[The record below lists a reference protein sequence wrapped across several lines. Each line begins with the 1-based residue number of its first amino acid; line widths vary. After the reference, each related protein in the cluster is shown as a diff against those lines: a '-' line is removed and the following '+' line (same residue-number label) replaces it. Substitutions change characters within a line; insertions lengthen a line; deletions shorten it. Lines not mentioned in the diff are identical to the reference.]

1 MTPAFDEGQVTAW
14 LRNLYGETEGFLNIV
29 STGNWTG
36 RFFNDI
42 DQAVSYIRQLE
53 LRQPQGIYARATT
66 LKSIP
71 EEHHRGGIDHTSE
84 FIGFWADLDITGPGH
99 KTKLVLPSSIDE
111 CMAIVEVSGLPAP
124 TEWVH
129 SGGGMYPWWLLD
141 QPQKLDPFGH
151 HVQEYIELSANW
163 QRVIELASEKLGYS
177 YGAGV
182 GDLSRV
188 LRIPGT
194 INRKVADAPTM
205 CDWRVDLSTSQPYTF
220 ARLADACSAALRRL
234 EKPKPVVT
242 PGFSAPAASIP
253 GNRPGDAFN
262 AATSWPQM
270 LEADGAQV
278 FRDRGIGYVEWTRPG
293 KDRRD
298 GMSATTGYMGSDVL
312 KVFTDSWP
320 ALRQGETYDRF
331 GYYAATQHNGDIRQ
345 ATKSLAALGY
355 GEKRIAEG
363 WVAPSNWEFGSAARE
378 AASER
383 TEAGIEDDELVTDVK
398 AAFGAGTRGITA
410 KPVPKQTFSY
420 TESGMADRMQA
431 RHGNDWRYIASRQ
444 RFGWLRWNGKI
455 WETDKKGAVTDLV
468 DRLAQEEYAKAADL
482 ELEDEKAADKLR
494 AAIKPLLSNN
504 KQLGTTALFARRPQI
519 STAADELDAQKLKL
533 TCENGV
539 LDLATMTFGDHDR
552 SLLATK
558 KLGVAFDPAAT
569 APKWEKFLADVLPDA
584 SMREY
589 LQRAIGYTLLGDPVR
604 KAIFMLH
611 GPSHTG
617 KSQVINALTALFGD
631 FAEGAKEQTFRV
643 NDSANGPTPGL
654 HKLRGARLVTASES
668 TEGVKLDEALI
679 KQLTGGDDICSRP
692 LYGDE
697 ETWQPEFSIWLATNH
712 LPKFNS
718 DDNAIWRRVKPIH
731 FGIEFG
737 KEGREEVMDIG
748 RRLVAEEG
756 PGILNWI
763 LNGILAYR
771 DRGLEEPEALRAGV
785 TAYQAESDPVAR
797 FIDQAIDDMVLLA
810 DADSKVEARQLY
822 AWFAAWCLDEGI
834 RYPLNSNRFGRR
846 MSVLG
851 YERVR
856 DSTGSKRMW
865 QGLRANGDIWLGSGT
880 RLHT

>member
-14 LRNLYGETEGFLNIV
+14 LRNLYGEAEGFINIV

-36 RFFNDI
+36 RCFSDI
-42 DQAVSYIRQLE
+42 DQAVSYVKQLE

-66 LKSIP
+66 LKEIP
-71 EEHHRGGIDHTSE
+71 EDHHRGGVDHTSE
-84 FIGFWADLDITGPGH
+84 FIGFWADLDIAGPGH
-99 KTKLVLPSSIDE
+99 KTKLILPSSIDE
-111 CMAIVEVSGLPAP
+111 CMAIIETSGLPAP

-129 SGGGMYPWWLLD
+129 SGGGMYPWWLL
-141 QPQKLDPFGH
+141 PNPTKLNLP
-151 HVQEYIELSANW
+151 ETITSIAELSANW

-194 INRKVADAPTM
+194 INRKVADTPTM
-205 CDWRVDLSTSQPYTF
+205 CEWQVDLSTSQPYGL
-220 ARLADACSAALRRL
+220 AKLADACHSALKRL

-242 PGFSAPAASIP
+242 PGFTAPAASVP

-262 AATSWPQM
+262 NATSWPQL

-320 ALRQGETYDRF
+320 SLRQGETYDRF
-331 GYYAATQHNGDIRQ
+331 GYYAATQHNGDIRE
-345 ATKSLAALGY
+345 ATKALAALGY
-355 GEKRIAEG
+355 GEK
-363 WVAPSNWEFGSAARE
+363 WERSLPDNPRWEPPTSAHYQFF
-378 AASER
+378 
-383 TEAGIEDDELVTDVK
+383 EDDEPVADVVE
-398 AAFGAGTRGITA
+398 AFDAGIRGTTQR
-410 KPVPKQTFSY
+410 PVARQTFSY

-431 RHGNDWRYIASRQ
+431 RYGDEWRYIATRQ
-444 RFGWLRWNGKI
+444 KFGWLRWNGKI
-455 WETDKKGAVTDLV
+455 WETDKRGAVTNLV
-468 DRLAQEEYAKAADL
+468 DQLAQEEYSRAD
-482 ELEDEKAADKLR
+482 ELAEDEKAADKLR
-494 AAIKPLLSNN
+494 AAIKPMLSNS
-504 KQLGTTALFARRPQI
+504 KQLGATAQFARRPQI
-519 STAADELDAQKLKL
+519 SADPSELDAQKMKL
-533 TCENGV
+533 TCNNGTF
-539 LDLATMTFGDHDR
+539 DLETMTFGGFDR
-552 SLLATK
+552 GILATK
-558 KLGVAFDPAAT
+558 KLGVSFDATAT

-589 LQRAIGYTLLGDPVR
+589 LQRAVGYTLLGEPVR

-617 KSQVINALTALFGD
+617 KSQVINALTAIFGD

-679 KQLTGGDDICSRP
+679 KQLTGGDSICSRP

-731 FGIEFG
+731 FAVEFG
-737 KEGREEVMDIG
+737 KEGRDEVMDIG

-763 LNGILAYR
+763 LAGVAAYR
-771 DRGLEEPEALRAGV
+771 DHGLEEPEMLRAGV

-797 FIDQAIDDMVLLA
+797 FIDQAVDDTVLMIDP
-810 DADSKVEARQLY
+810 DSRVEARQLY
-822 AWFAAWCLDEGI
+822 AWFTAWCADEGI

-846 MSVLG
+846 MTVLG

-856 DSTGSKRMW
+856 DSTGTKRMW
-865 QGLRANGDIWLGSGT
+865 QGLRTNGDVWLGSGT
-880 RLHT
+880 RLHA